1 MARIRTDSA
10 QTLAVLRELLAD
22 PAVERHGYDLA
33 KATGLAS
40 GTLYPILIRLAD
52 RRLLSARWEIAAK
65 PRHVYRLTRA
75 GERHARERLEPR
87 AKPALGGKAY
97 A

>member
-1 MARIRTDSA
+1 MARLRTDST
-10 QTLAVLRELLAD
+10 QTLAVLRELLAN
-22 PAVERHGYDLA
+22 PAGERHGYDLA

-52 RRLLSARWEIAAK
+52 RGLLSARWEIAAK
-65 PRHVYRLTRA
+65 PRHVYRLTRD
-75 GERHARERLEPR
+75 GERYARERVAPR
-87 AKPALGGKAY
+87 AMPALGGKAY